1 MAHKSSRLSWTM
13 ARMLLVA
20 VCVLALASPG
30 WGADKAAPNFSLKD
44 VLQGKEYSL
53 SQFKG
58 KVVVINFFTFFC
70 GPCRDEMPD
79 LNKINNELKGRG
91 LQTLGIALSSDPT
104 QIRFLVKQLG
114 LEYPVLIGNDKVS
127 DSLWQHRGGAH
138 HRNHRQAGQRR
149 PEDRGHPEKRNLHE
163 IDRTVAVTGA
173 RADIP

>member
-1 MAHKSSRLSWTM
+1 MAHTSSRFSWTM

-20 VCVLALASPG
+20 ACVLALASPG
-30 WGADKAAPNFSLKD
+30 WGAGKPAPNFSLKD

-70 GPCRDEMPD
+70 GPCREEMPD

-91 LQTLGIALSSDPT
+91 LVTLGIALSSDPT

-114 LEYPVLIGNDKVS
+114 LQYPVLIGNDKVS
-127 DSLWQHRGGAH
+127 DSYGSIAVVPTTVIVDKDGNIA
-138 HRNHRQAGQRR
+138 QRLEGTR
-149 PEDRGHPEKRNLHE
+149 KKETFMKLIQPLL
-163 IDRTVAVTGA
+163 
-173 RADIP
+173 

>member
-13 ARMLLVA
+13 ARMLMVA

-30 WGADKAAPNFSLKD
+30 WGAGKPAPDFSLKD

-79 LNKINNELKGRG
+79 LNKINNELKGKG
-91 LQTLGIALSSDPT
+91 LSDLGYRPQFRPDANPLPGEATGPGIPGAHR
-104 QIRFLVKQLG
+104 QRQG
-114 LEYPVLIGNDKVS
+114 ERC
-127 DSLWQHRGGAH
+127 LWEHRGGADH
-138 HRNHRQAGQRR
+138 GNHRQGRQRR
-149 PEDRGHPEKRNLHE
+149 PEDRGHPEKRSLHE
-163 IDRTVAVTGA
+163 VDRTLAVTGA
-173 RADIP
+173 RADTP

>member
-1 MAHKSSRLSWTM
+1 MTHKSSRLPWTV
-13 ARMLLVA
+13 ARVLMVSL
-20 VCVLALASPG
+20 CVLALASPG
-30 WGADKAAPNFSLKD
+30 WGAGKPAPSFSLKD

-79 LNKINNELKGRG
+79 LNQIHNEFKGKG

-127 DSLWQHRGGAH
+127 DSYGSISVV
-138 HRNHRQAGQRR
+138 
-149 PEDRGHPEKRNLHE
+149 PTTVI
-163 IDRTVAVTGA
+163 IDKEGKIAQTIEGTRKKATFVKL
-173 RADIP
+173 IEPLL

>member
-1 MAHKSSRLSWTM
+1 MPHKSSRTFWTI
-13 ARMLLVA
+13 ARMLLAA

-30 WGADKAAPNFSLKD
+30 WGAGKAAPDFSLKD

-58 KVVVINFFTFFC
+58 KVVMINFFSFFC

-91 LQTLGIALSSDPT
+91 LVTLGIALSSDPT

-114 LEYPVLIGNDKVS
+114 LEYPVLTGTDKVS
-127 DSLWQHRGGAH
+127 EDYGSVTVLPTTVIVDK
-138 HRNHRQAGQRR
+138 AGNIAQRIEGTR
-149 PEDRGHPEKRNLHE
+149 KKETFVKLIEPLL
-163 IDRTVAVTGA
+163 
-173 RADIP
+173 

>member
-1 MAHKSSRLSWTM
+1 MARQSSCNSWTM
-13 ARMLLVA
+13 ARVVLALVGI
-20 VCVLALASPG
+20 LALASPG
-30 WGADKAAPNFSLKD
+30 WGADKAAPDFSLKD

-53 SQFKG
+53 SQLKG

-127 DSLWQHRGGAH
+127 EAYGSISVVPTTIIVDKQGNVA
-138 HRNHRQAGQRR
+138 QRIEGTR
-149 PEDRGHPEKRNLHE
+149 KKETFKKLIEPLL
-163 IDRTVAVTGA
+163 
-173 RADIP
+173 

>member
-1 MAHKSSRLSWTM
+1 MALKSFGISRTI
-13 ARMLLVA
+13 ARMLMVA
-20 VCVLALASPG
+20 VCFLVLASPG
-30 WGADKAAPNFSLKD
+30 WGAGKAAPDFTLKD
-44 VLQGKEYSL
+44 VLTGKEYSL
-53 SQFKG
+53 NQLKG

-127 DSLWQHRGGAH
+127 DAYGSISVVPTTVIVDKQGNVA
-138 HRNHRQAGQRR
+138 QRIEGTR
-149 PEDRGHPEKRNLHE
+149 KKEAFKQLIEPLL
-163 IDRTVAVTGA
+163 
-173 RADIP
+173 

>member
-1 MAHKSSRLSWTM
+1 MAHKLSRLSWTV
-13 ARMLLVA
+13 ARVLMVALV
-20 VCVLALASPG
+20 VLALTSPG
-30 WGADKAAPNFSLKD
+30 WGAGKPAPNFSLKD

-79 LNKINNELKGRG
+79 LNKIYNQLKGKG

-127 DSLWQHRGGAH
+127 DSYGSIAVVPTTVIIDKEGNIA
-138 HRNHRQAGQRR
+138 QRIEGTR
-149 PEDRGHPEKRNLHE
+149 KKATFEKLIE
-163 IDRTVAVTGA
+163 
-173 RADIP
+173 PLL

>member
-1 MAHKSSRLSWTM
+1 MPHKSYRLSWTM
-13 ARMLLVA
+13 ARMLIVA
-20 VCVLALASPG
+20 ACVLALASPS
-30 WGADKAAPNFSLKD
+30 WGAGKPAPGFSLKD

-58 KVVVINFFTFFC
+58 KVVMINFFTFFC

-79 LNKINNELKGRG
+79 LNKINNELKGKG

-127 DSLWQHRGGAH
+127 DDYGSISVVPTTVLIDKEGNVA
-138 HRNHRQAGQRR
+138 QRIEGTR
-149 PEDRGHPEKRNLHE
+149 KKEAFMKLIQPLL
-163 IDRTVAVTGA
+163 
-173 RADIP
+173 

>member
-1 MAHKSSRLSWTM
+1 MAHTSSRRFLTM

-30 WGADKAAPNFSLKD
+30 WGGDKAAPNFSLKD

-58 KVVVINFFTFFC
+58 KVVVLNFFTFFC

-114 LEYPVLIGNDKVS
+114 LEYPVLIGNDKVG
-127 DSLWQHRGGAH
+127 DSYGSIAVVPTTVIIDKQGNVA
-138 HRNHRQAGQRR
+138 QRIEGTR
-149 PEDRGHPEKRNLHE
+149 KKETFMKLIEPLL
-163 IDRTVAVTGA
+163 
-173 RADIP
+173 